1 MKLKKIAS
9 LMLAG
14 VMAVSMLAGCKNNGN
29 GQPLP
34 PDDDE
39 NTTNYSTMLGNKV
52 SDDVK
57 KLNYISFANDSNA
70 QSALERALGNLGYVN
85 STRVTLPDPVVNL
98 CKEGDGTLVDYNNNL
113 AGAINA
119 LGEDSIIA
127 VIDDFVDDMDIKN
140 DWLDVEGI
148 TNNNFNR
155 DNDNTESSVCGALYV
170 VDGSVAMDKVL
181 NTIASQMNGQLEDL
195 PNTSAVADGAFNV
208 TYDYT
213 VSVSVVNRAVSAID
227 WLNVSANFIAVTVT
241 RVPTQA

>member
-70 QSALERALGNLGYVN
+70 QSALESALGNLGYVN
-85 STRVTLPDPVVNL
+85 SSVATVAGTVVNL
-98 CKEGDGTLVDYNNNL
+98 SKDAEASIADIDGTWVDKVVDE
-113 AGAINA
+113 A
-119 LGEDSIIA
+119 SIVA
-127 VIDDFVDDMDIKN
+127 VIDDFVADMDIKN
-140 DWLDVEGI
+140 TWLNVDGI
-148 TNNNFNR
+148 GT
-155 DNDNTESSVCGALYV
+155 TEFDRETDKTKSSVCGALYV
-170 VDGSVAMDKVL
+170 VDGSVSMDKVL
-181 NTIASQMNGQLEDL
+181 NTIASQMNNQLKDL
-195 PNTSAVADGAFNV
+195 PNTSTVTNGAFNV

-213 VSVSVVNRAVSAID
+213 VSVSVVNKAASAIE
-227 WLNVSANFIAVTVT
+227 WFNGSANFIAVTVT

>member
-34 PDDDE
+34 PDDNE

-70 QSALERALGNLGYVN
+70 QSALESALGNLGYLN
-85 STRVTLPDPVVNL
+85 SSVATVTGTVVNL
-98 CKEGDGTLVDYNNNL
+98 HKDAANSVNIDGTWVDRVVDE
-113 AGAINA
+113 A
-119 LGEDSIIA
+119 SIVA
-127 VIDDFVDDMDIKN
+127 VIDDFVADMDIKN
-140 DWLDVEGI
+140 TWLNVDGI
-148 TNNNFNR
+148 GT
-155 DNDNTESSVCGALYV
+155 TEFDRETDKTKSSVCGALYV
-170 VDGSVAMDKVL
+170 VDGSIAMDKVL
-181 NTIASQMNGQLEDL
+181 NTIASQMNNQLKNL
-195 PNTSAVADGAFNV
+195 PNTDMVAGGAVSV

-213 VSVSVVNRAVSAID
+213 VSVSVVNKAASAIE
-227 WLNVSANFIAVTVT
+227 WFNGSANFIAVTVT